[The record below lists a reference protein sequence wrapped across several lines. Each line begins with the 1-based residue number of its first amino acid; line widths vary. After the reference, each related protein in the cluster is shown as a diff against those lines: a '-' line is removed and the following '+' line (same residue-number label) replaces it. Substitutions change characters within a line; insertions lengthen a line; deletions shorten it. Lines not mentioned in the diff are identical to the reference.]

1 LFGFGRNKNVCGCQ
15 LTTTNIQSAECS
27 YPFTGQLLDIFTRD
41 KGYLTLKPKAVFE
54 EYVMEWG
61 MKNRLSRLIQKDGK
75 ALFLPIDHGYFQ
87 GPTHCLEKPAETIK
101 PIYQYADAI
110 MLTRGVLRSCIDP
123 AIEKPYIMRVSGA
136 VSVVGEDLANES
148 IVTSIEEILRLNASA
163 VSMSCFVGSKY
174 ENKSL
179 TNLAKLVDEC
189 EEFGVPVMAV
199 CAVGKELE
207 KREAR
212 YLALAAR
219 IVAEIGA
226 RVVKTY
232 YCKEHFE
239 KVVDGCPVPI
249 VIAGG
254 PKTETQREV
263 FDFVYDGMQK
273 GAIGVNLGRN
283 IWQTEHP
290 LASIRAIRAVV
301 HEGYNPQE
309 AEDLYNRVIAGKA

>member
-1 LFGFGRNKNVCGCQ
+1 
-15 LTTTNIQSAECS
+15 
-27 YPFTGQLLDIFTRD
+27 
-41 KGYLTLKPKAVFE
+41 
-54 EYVMEWG
+54 MEWG
-61 MKNRLSRLIQKDGK
+61 MQNRLNKLIQKDGK

-87 GPTHCLEKPAETIK
+87 GPTHSLEKPGETIK
-101 PIYQYADAI
+101 PIVQYADAL
-110 MLTRGVLRSCIDP
+110 MLTRGVLRNCVDP
-123 AIEKPYIMRVSGA
+123 AVEKPFIMRVSGA

-148 IVTSIEEILRLNASA
+148 IVTSIKEIIRLNASA
-163 VSMSCFVGSKY
+163 VSMSVFVGTKY

-179 TNLAKLVDEC
+179 TNLSKLVDTC
-189 EEFGVPVMAV
+189 EDYGIPVMAV

-219 IVAEIGA
+219 IAAEIGA

-232 YCKEHFE
+232 YTKEHFE

-263 FDFVYDGMQK
+263 FDFVYDGIQK
-273 GAIGVNLGRN
+273 GAVGVNLGRN

-290 LASIRAIRAVV
+290 VASIRAIRAII
-301 HEGYNPQE
+301 HEGFNPAE
-309 AEDLYNRVIAGKA
+309 AEDLYNQVIAGKA

>member
-1 LFGFGRNKNVCGCQ
+1 
-15 LTTTNIQSAECS
+15 
-27 YPFTGQLLDIFTRD
+27 
-41 KGYLTLKPKAVFE
+41 
-54 EYVMEWG
+54 MEWG
-61 MKNRLSRLIQKDGK
+61 MQNRLSKLIQKDGK

-87 GPTHCLEKPAETIK
+87 GPTHCLEQPGETIK
-101 PIYQYADAI
+101 PIIQYADAL
-110 MLTRGVLRSCIDP
+110 MCTRGVLRNCVNP
-123 AIEKPYIMRVSGA
+123 AIEKPIIMRVSGA

-148 IVTSIEEILRLNASA
+148 VVTSMQEILRLNASS
-163 VSMSCFVGSKY
+163 VSMSVFVGTKY

-179 TNLAKLVDEC
+179 TNLSKLVDEC

-219 IVAEIGA
+219 ITAEIGA

-263 FDFVYDGMQK
+263 FDFVYDGIQK

-283 IWQTEHP
+283 IWQTQHP
-290 LASIRAIRAVV
+290 VAAIRAIRAII
-301 HEGYNPQE
+301 HDGFTPKE
-309 AEDLYNRVIAGKA
+309 AEDLYNQVIANKA

>member
-1 LFGFGRNKNVCGCQ
+1 
-15 LTTTNIQSAECS
+15 
-27 YPFTGQLLDIFTRD
+27 
-41 KGYLTLKPKAVFE
+41 
-54 EYVMEWG
+54 MEWG

-87 GPTHCLEKPAETIK
+87 GPTHGLEHPGETIK
-101 PIYQYADAI
+101 PIVQYADGL
-110 MLTRGVLRSCIDP
+110 MLTRGVLRNCIDP
-123 AIEKPYIMRVSGA
+123 SLEKPVIMRVSGA

-148 IVTSIEEILRLNASA
+148 VVTSIQEILRLNASA
-163 VSMSCFVGSKY
+163 VSMSVFVGSKY

-179 TNLAKLVDEC
+179 TNLAKLVDDC
-189 EEFGVPVMAV
+189 EDYGVPVMAV

-219 IVAEIGA
+219 ITAEVGA

-263 FDFVYDGMQK
+263 FDFVYDGIQK

-290 LASIRAIRAVV
+290 VGAIRAIRAII
-301 HEGYNPQE
+301 HENYTPKE
-309 AEDLYNRVIAGKA
+309 AEDLYNQILINKA